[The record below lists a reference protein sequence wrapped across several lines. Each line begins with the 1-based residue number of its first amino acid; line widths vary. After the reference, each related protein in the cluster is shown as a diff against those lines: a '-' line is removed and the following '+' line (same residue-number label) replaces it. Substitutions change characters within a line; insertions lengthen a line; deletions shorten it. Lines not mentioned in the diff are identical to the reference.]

1 MTDSHVE
8 NAHLDLG
15 IQIEKL
21 LSDRAHLARIISS
34 MYNWKDK
41 GVEDIIAAF
50 PRETND

>member
-1 MTDSHVE
+1 MTDSYVE

>member
-8 NAHLDLG
+8 NAHLDLS

-50 PRETND
+50 PKELDD